1 MAPRARSVA
10 IAAACWLLLLAG
22 AARAV
27 DDHGVS
33 VRNYSF
39 TDVSSGTTQTTIP
52 EGDSVTWHWVGP
64 GTGHSVT
71 SDPGSAQAFDS
82 DSANPT
88 HTHPADDSFTVV
100 FPTSGCFQY
109 HCSVHSSMH
118 GQVQV
123 GTGVCPP
130 LDSGGGGGGG
140 GGGGNGPPPP
150 PPPAPPAPDITA
162 PAFSA
167 VHVKSRKLTFRL
179 SEPAKVTIKV
189 RKGHRLAKTF
199 HLSGRKGANSFR
211 LTHRGLNGHVRY
223 RAQVTAVDGAGNRSR
238 VATFSLK
245 L

>member
-27 DDHGVS
+27 DDHGVE

-109 HCSVHSSMH
+109 HCSVHASMH